1 MRRYQLLFF
10 PLNTSDDEKR
20 PGGPGAGLP
29 SAAQPTRT
37 DPMGMRF
44 AVLVLSFSG
53 ALSQCTT
60 SYYTN
65 VVSACDLLNSSN
77 TDVTRFCS
85 GACNTAL
92 NTASNGCSASVTSEA
107 SIKQTADNSLSYC
120 SGCMFMLFML
130 FMQ

>member
-1 MRRYQLLFF
+1 
-10 PLNTSDDEKR
+10 
-20 PGGPGAGLP
+20 
-29 SAAQPTRT
+29 
-37 DPMGMRF
+37 MGMRF

-107 SIKQTADNSLSYC
+107 SIKHKPPTIPCPIAPAVCFTLPP
-120 SGCMFMLFML
+120 
-130 FMQ
+130 